1 MMKLYY
7 AEPGNF
13 LPGSCHL
20 PGPFIKSWSLLT
32 CLVLSVLMSA
42 CGGGND
48 NNHCNSNRGPQTL
61 TGRFIDSP
69 VEGLRYSS
77 FDTRIA
83 DACASHSGATDSNGE
98 FLYEPGHYV
107 LFSFC
112 PACTPFARFPAQ
124 AIVTPADI
132 VDAAWPI
139 EDKGRT
145 FRNLLRFIQTLDVD
159 GDPNNGIRLATIPTD
174 VYYEAYPVGGTIM
187 DIDVFDVDESE
198 FENDDAILTIIGRVT
213 NTSNLVDTQTAEE
226 HFDRVIADLPDYE
239 DPRLNW

>member
-1 MMKLYY
+1 MMKLNY
-7 AEPGNF
+7 AGPGNF
-13 LPGSCHL
+13 PLGSYHR
-20 PGPFIKSWSLLT
+20 PSPFIKSWSLLT
-32 CLVLSVLMSA
+32 CLVLSVLLSA

-48 NNHCNSNRGPQTL
+48 KVRCDSTRGPQTL
-61 TGRFIDSP
+61 TGRFIDSS

-77 FDTRIA
+77 FEPLRA
-83 DACASHSGATDSNGE
+83 DACASHSGTTNSNGE
-98 FLYEPGHYV
+98 FLYEPGNYV

-112 PACTPFARFPAQ
+112 PACTPFSRFPAQ

-132 VDAAWPI
+132 VDAAWSI

-159 GDPNNGIRLATIPTD
+159 GDPNNGIRLATIPTE

-187 DIDVFDVDESE
+187 YIDVFDVDESE
-198 FENDDAILTIIGRVT
+198 FETDNAILTIIGRVT

-226 HFDRVIADLPDYE
+226 HFNNVIADLPDYV
-239 DPRLNW
+239 DPRLSW

>member
-7 AEPGNF
+7 AGPGNF
-13 LPGSCHL
+13 LLGSCHR
-20 PGPFIKSWSLLT
+20 PSPFIKSWSLLT
-32 CLVLSVLMSA
+32 CLVLSVLLSA
-42 CGGGND
+42 CDGDND
-48 NNHCNSNRGPQTL
+48 NFHCESTRGPQTL

-77 FDTRIA
+77 FKPLRA
-83 DACASHSGATDSNGE
+83 DACASHFGTTDSNGE
-98 FLYEPGHYV
+98 FLYEPGHHV
-107 LFSFC
+107 LFGLCRAC
-112 PACTPFARFPAQ
+112 PPFANFPAQ

-132 VDAAWPI
+132 VDAAWSI

-159 GDPNNGIRLATIPTD
+159 GDPNNGIRLATIPTE

-187 DIDVFDVDESE
+187 YIDVFDVDESE

-226 HFDRVIADLPDYE
+226 HFDQVIAGLPDYE
-239 DPRLNW
+239 DPRLSW

>member
-1 MMKLYY
+1 M
-7 AEPGNF
+7 A
-13 LPGSCHL
+13 
-20 PGPFIKSWSLLT
+20 
-32 CLVLSVLMSA
+32 A
-42 CGGGND
+42 GGND
-48 NNHCNSNRGPQTL
+48 NHNCDSNRGPQTL

-77 FDTRIA
+77 ADIRVA
-83 DACASHSGATDSNGE
+83 DACASHFGTTNSNGE
-98 FLYEPGHYV
+98 FFYEPGNHV
-107 LFSFC
+107 SFRFCRAC
-112 PACTPFARFPAQ
+112 PGIARFPAQ
-124 AIVTPADI
+124 TIVTPADI
-132 VDAAWPI
+132 VDAAWSI

-187 DIDVFDVDESE
+187 YIDVFDVDESE

-226 HFDRVIADLPDYE
+226 HFDQVIAGLPDYE
-239 DPRLNW
+239 DPRLSW

>member
-1 MMKLYY
+1 MKNSAYMMLM
-7 AEPGNF
+7 F
-13 LPGSCHL
+13 L
-20 PGPFIKSWSLLT
+20 
-32 CLVLSVLMSA
+32 VA
-42 CGGGND
+42 CGGSGND
-48 NNHCNSNRGPQTL
+48 NYNCESIRGPQTL

-77 FDTRIA
+77 FDPRIA
-83 DACASHSGATDSNGE
+83 DACASHFGTTNSNGE

-112 PACTPFARFPAQ
+112 AACTPFPRLPAQ

-132 VDAAWPI
+132 VNTDWPV

-174 VYYEAYPVGGTIM
+174 VYYEAYPRGGTIM

-198 FENDDAILTIIGRVT
+198 FETDDAILTIIGRVT
-213 NTSNLVDTQTAEE
+213 NTSNLVDAQTAEE
-226 HFDRVIADLPDYE
+226 HFNNVIAELPDYV
-239 DPRLNW
+239 DPRPGW

>member
-1 MMKLYY
+1 MKLYY
-7 AEPGNF
+7 AGPGNF
-13 LPGSCHL
+13 LLSSYHL
-20 PGPFIKSWSLLT
+20 LSPFIKSWSLLT
-32 CLVLSVLMSA
+32 CLVLSVLLSA
-42 CGGGND
+42 CGGDND
-48 NNHCNSNRGPQTL
+48 NRNSICESPQTL

-77 FDTRIA
+77 FDIRIA
-83 DACASHSGATDSNGE
+83 DAGACHFGTTNSNGE
-98 FLYEPGHYV
+98 FLYLPGQHV
-107 LFSFC
+107 LFQLCRAC
-112 PACTPFARFPAQ
+112 PPFPNFPAQ

-132 VDAAWPI
+132 VDAAWSI

-159 GDPNNGIRLATIPTD
+159 GDPNNGIRLATIPTE

-187 DIDVFDVDESE
+187 YIDVFDVDESE

-213 NTSNLVDTQTAEE
+213 NTSNLVDAKIAEE

-239 DPRLNW
+239 DPRLSW